1 MAKEDSSSEME
12 LHNEFVEM
20 KEEMSKEYLRR
31 RKLEEIKKGKS
42 IALDPE
48 DQGRSVNVKWRKF
61 IEVAP
66 QKSKLKV
73 SNIVVTQFEKSTMN
87 LNDLFDQDVVVNDE
101 SNGVK
106 VASQLVDDDFTT
118 QPPVSSKMK
127 SKHESVPPMK
137 NMNLIDEIK
146 CISDGQKEL
155 REDFQVLKQE
165 VHNLKKL
172 MKEFDSKNFNAIE
185 ILSKK
190 VDRNN
195 DSKSPYLN
203 SYGSGNNMSGGAS
216 SKSIVTGVHPFGS
229 FTMDDDCFKEMGEF
243 REWINEGR

>member
-12 LHNEFVEM
+12 LHDEFVEM

-66 QKSKLKV
+66 QKSKLK
-73 SNIVVTQFEKSTMN
+73 
-87 LNDLFDQDVVVNDE
+87 DVVVNDE

-127 SKHESVPPMK
+127 RKHESVPPMN
-137 NMNLIDEIK
+137 NMNLIDEIR

-165 VHNLKKL
+165 GHNLKKL
-172 MKEFDSKNFNAIE
+172 MKESDSKNFNAIE

-195 DSKSPYLN
+195 DSKY
-203 SYGSGNNMSGGAS
+203 
-216 SKSIVTGVHPFGS
+216 
-229 FTMDDDCFKEMGEF
+229 EEF
-243 REWINEGR
+243 RGRGMHVDCDDEYY